1 MIARHTP
8 GPWMYKL
15 IRGQLFEIHN
25 AAGEIVLRIRGG
37 MLPSLRDAQLLGE
50 APAMHAALAEALNH
64 LDGIGA
70 PPDKA
75 VLRAL
80 LARIDGKA
88 DQR

>member
-1 MIARHTP
+1 MSTTP
-8 GPWMYKL
+8 GPWQRKS
-15 IRGQLFEIHN
+15 IPGHLFEIHN
-25 AAGEIVLRIRGG
+25 AAGEVVLRIRGG
-37 MLPSLRDAQLLGE
+37 MLPTLGDAQLLSE
-50 APAMHAALAEALNH
+50 APTMHAALAEALNH

-80 LARIDGKA
+80 LARIDGKV